1 MAGRIGS
8 VHKAQDGQSYGFV
21 LYDEQDRACVYLG
34 FSTWHQ
40 VANFVSYAG
49 VGLIAIGLVLPLLR
63 PHLLIAWA
71 IAIGLA
77 IVGALCMGVSQRL
90 LDDD

>member
-1 MAGRIGS
+1 MP
-8 VHKAQDGQSYGFV
+8 D
-21 LYDEQDRACVYLG
+21 DRRRN
-34 FSTWHQ
+34 

-77 IVGALCMGVSQRL
+77 MAGALCMGVSQRL

>member
-1 MAGRIGS
+1 MTNPR
-8 VHKAQDGQSYGFV
+8 
-21 LYDEQDRACVYLG
+21 RAL
-34 FSTWHQ
+34 
-40 VANFVSYAG
+40 ADFVSYAG
-49 VGLIAIGLVLPLLR
+49 VALMAIGIVLPLLR

-77 IVGALCMGVSQRL
+77 VAGALCLGVSQRL

>member
-1 MAGRIGS
+1 LGESRRA
-8 VHKAQDGQSYGFV
+8 HPATD
-21 LYDEQDRACVYLG
+21 DRRR
-34 FSTWHQ
+34 T

-49 VGLIAIGLVLPLLR
+49 IGHMAFGIVLPLLR
-63 PHLLIAWA
+63 PHLLIGWV

-77 IVGALCMGVSQRL
+77 VAGALCLGVSQRL